1 MNYEIA
7 RTIILSIG
15 WPMLIMGSIFVM
27 HRAYQF
33 YTKTGKTPIGK
44 LIPLFALASIIT
56 AYALGFVATAFMYLD
71 VIHGVLYVTPI
82 FFIWFIIMVATILV
96 SLRLNKEAYVYNRAV
111 TLFNKSKDN
120 FIAIVAHQLR
130 TPLSGIKWTLDLLTQ
145 EKDLSEVAK
154 KKIEQ
159 MNNENDKMIRII
171 SDLLSITQLENNKIT
186 VRSEKIDIAHL
197 LSDIITTLTPHAE
210 KNNQSISY
218 TKKDT
223 QMNAYT
229 VEVDTLLVGE
239 AIKNIISNAINH
251 GAHNN
256 DIHIELFEDST
267 DNGKHNEKY
276 ICISVHNF
284 GEKIP
289 EARLKNMFEK
299 FSRNNDDHE
308 ELVQEIGGL
317 GLFIA
322 RSFMRLVK
330 GDISVTSSEE
340 HGTLFTI
347 RLHK

>member
-7 RTIILSIG
+7 RTLILGIG

-44 LIPLFALASIIT
+44 LVPLFALASIIT
-56 AYALGFVATAFMYLD
+56 AYALGFVATVFMYLD

-82 FFIWFIIMVATILV
+82 FFIWFMIMVATILV
-96 SLRLNKEAYVYNRAV
+96 SLRLNKEAYIYNRAM

-145 EKDLSEVAK
+145 EKDLPDTAK

-159 MNNENDKMIRII
+159 MNNANDKMIRII
-171 SDLLSITQLENNKIT
+171 SDLLSIAQLENNKVA

-197 LSDIITTLTPHAE
+197 LSDSITTLTPNAE

-223 QMNAYT
+223 TASAYT
-229 VEVDTLLVGE
+229 VEVDKLLVGE

-251 GAHNN
+251 GAHGN
-256 DIHIELFEDST
+256 DIHIELFEENKD
-267 DNGKHNEKY
+267 

>member
-7 RTIILSIG
+7 RTLILGIG

-44 LIPLFALASIIT
+44 LVPLFALTSIIT
-56 AYALGFVATAFMYLD
+56 AYALGFVATTFMYID
-71 VIHGVLYVTPI
+71 IMRGVLYVTPI
-82 FFIWFIIMVATILV
+82 FGIWFIIMIAMILV
-96 SLRLNKEAYVYNRAV
+96 SLRLNKEAYTYNRAM

-130 TPLSGIKWTLDLLTQ
+130 TPLSGIKWTLDLLMQ
-145 EKDLSEVAK
+145 EKNLSGAVEK
-154 KKIEQ
+154 KVQQI
-159 MNNENDKMIRII
+159 NTANDTMIRII

-186 VRSEKIDIAHL
+186 VHSEKTDIANV
-197 LSDIITTLTPHAE
+197 LSDTIATLTPHAE

-223 QMNAYT
+223 YTNASNAYT
-229 VEVDTLLVGE
+229 VEADKMLVGE

-251 GAHNN
+251 GAHDS
-256 DIHIELFEDST
+256 DIHIELFE
-267 DNGKHNEKY
+267 EKKD

-284 GEKIP
+284 GETIP

-322 RSFMRLVK
+322 RSFVRLVR
-330 GDISVTSSEE
+330 GDITVTSSEQ

-347 RLHK
+347 RLHR